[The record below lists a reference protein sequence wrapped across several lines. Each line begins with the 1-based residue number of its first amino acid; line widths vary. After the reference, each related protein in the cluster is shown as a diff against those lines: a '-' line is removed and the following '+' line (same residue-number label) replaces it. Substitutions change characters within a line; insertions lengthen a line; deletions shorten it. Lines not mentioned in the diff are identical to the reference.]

1 MAAGY
6 CYCLGIKSNNF
17 FLKDNKKAFILWLNV
32 PKVTAYYYLLQKAS
46 DIGMA
51 LPLVSMARKVNEN
64 KVSKVVDRF
73 LERVRDLDATTE
85 NEKNS

>member
-1 MAAGY
+1 
-6 CYCLGIKSNNF
+6 
-17 FLKDNKKAFILWLNV
+17 
-32 PKVTAYYYLLQKAS
+32 
-46 DIGMA
+46 MA

-64 KVSKVVDRF
+64 KVSNVVDRF

>member
-1 MAAGY
+1 
-6 CYCLGIKSNNF
+6 
-17 FLKDNKKAFILWLNV
+17 
-32 PKVTAYYYLLQKAS
+32 
-46 DIGMA
+46 MA

-85 NEKNS
+85 NEKKLIIGFAYNSHIKRTVQILEIQKWQIL